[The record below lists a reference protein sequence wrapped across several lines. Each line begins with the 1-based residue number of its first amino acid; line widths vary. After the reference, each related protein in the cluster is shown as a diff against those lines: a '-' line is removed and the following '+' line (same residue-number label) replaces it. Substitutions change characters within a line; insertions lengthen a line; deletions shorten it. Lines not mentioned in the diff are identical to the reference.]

1 MYFELHLAKEIFWY
15 ISSNIF
21 HKNYPNLQLL
31 LLLAM
36 LMEEPVQPDWRNR
49 RQILLTL
56 FTQAIPAQTLTSE
69 VCVCTKK
76 GRSCSLVIFSTQ
88 IVIFSTQIETLVC
101 VGGGRKLHPPGNARS
116 LSQQRLY
123 KYQRQYRK
131 SSFKG
136 AGLGPRQAGKV
147 SAHIKGA
154 L

>member
-15 ISSNIF
+15 ISSNILDE
-21 HKNYPNLQLL
+21 NYPNLQLL

-36 LMEEPVQPDWRNR
+36 LMEEPMQPDWRNR
-49 RQILLTL
+49 RQILLTF
-56 FTQAIPAQTLTSE
+56 FTQVIPAQTLASE

-76 GRSCSLVIFSTQ
+76 ERSCSL
-88 IVIFSTQIETLVC
+88 VIFSTQIETLVC
-101 VGGGRKLHPPGNARS
+101 VGGRRKLHPPGNARS

-123 KYQRQYRK
+123 KYQKQYRK

-136 AGLGPRQAGKV
+136 ARLGPIQAGKV